1 MKKIDMINELEKNR
15 EYVENI
21 INSKN
26 NKFTFRN
33 HNYNYN
39 YFLYTLEY
47 PLFFE
52 IKTKSNEIYLPDRIK
67 FFKKNIEFEVV
78 SGFKYF
84 LYNQIENV
92 TIIEIIDLREIVLK
106 MIPLLK

>member
-33 HNYNYN
+33 HNYNYSLKDIDIIP
-39 YFLYTLEY
+39 YYHDFL
-47 PLFFE
+47 
-52 IKTKSNEIYLPDRIK
+52 
-67 FFKKNIEFEVV
+67 NI
-78 SGFKYF
+78 
-84 LYNQIENV
+84 
-92 TIIEIIDLREIVLK
+92 
-106 MIPLLK
+106 

>member
-1 MKKIDMINELEKNR
+1 MKKIDMINELEKKR

-52 IKTKSNEIYLPDRIK
+52 IKT
-67 FFKKNIEFEVV
+67 
-78 SGFKYF
+78 
-84 LYNQIENV
+84 
-92 TIIEIIDLREIVLK
+92 
-106 MIPLLK
+106 

>member
-26 NKFTFRN
+26 NKFRFRN
-33 HNYNYN
+33 LNYNYN

-52 IKTKSNEIYLPDRIK
+52 IKIKSNEIYLPDRIK
-67 FFKKNIEFEVV
+67 FFKKNIEFKVD